1 MIYWRAT
8 MQIINNNLYN
18 NYSQGYSLQKDS
30 LKQEQELKDFG
41 VMLNAKET
49 QVEEVE
55 NEEEFVYKDIV
66 LKGISEE
73 ARQIRAAEFVAAFR
87 ETMKIQGISD
97 PSKINPAILSQVRHG
112 RLEDTNL
119 GEIED
124 MIEENISIL
133 SDDYSLQTHSRRDS
147 NGVMVNLSQA
157 EYRELKNQTID
168 LLAEILQEIKA

>member
-112 RLEDTNL
+112 RLEETNL

-124 MIEENISIL
+124 MIEEQLYFSI
-133 SDDYSLQTHSRRDS
+133 Y
-147 NGVMVNLSQA
+147 GG
-157 EYRELKNQTID
+157 
-168 LLAEILQEIKA
+168 EICRF

>member
-1 MIYWRAT
+1 

-18 NYSQGYSLQKDS
+18 NYSQGYSLQKNS

-87 ETMKIQGISD
+87 ETMKI
-97 PSKINPAILSQVRHG
+97 
-112 RLEDTNL
+112 
-119 GEIED
+119 
-124 MIEENISIL
+124 
-133 SDDYSLQTHSRRDS
+133 
-147 NGVMVNLSQA
+147 
-157 EYRELKNQTID
+157 
-168 LLAEILQEIKA
+168 